1 MPPLSTSDEHDCGD
15 IHNSQLCRHL
25 SNSPAITLGTHCRAL
40 PNEADHQKLN
50 HGIAISQDGR
60 TLYGSSHSNVYSWS
74 YNAQEGR
81 VEGDS
86 INLIEGMGDD
96 EGHTTR
102 TLLLS
107 SKVPSMLL
115 VSRGS
120 VGNIGKL
127 RHFICPVLWL

>member
-1 MPPLSTSDEHDCGD
+1 VEFEL
-15 IHNSQLCRHL
+15 
-25 SNSPAITLGTHCRAL
+25 LGQTT
-40 PNEADHQKLN
+40 DWGQLN
-50 HGIAISQDGR
+50 HGIALSQDGR
-60 TLYGSSHSNVYSWS
+60 TLYGSTHSNVFSWS

-81 VEGDS
+81 VTGGPT
-86 INLIEGMGDD
+86 NLVEGMGDD

-107 SKVPSMLL
+107 AKVPSMLL

-127 RHFICPVLWL
+127 YEHEIGYC